1 MAFNKIQPEQIQLA
15 TFFSSSGDIDINQT
29 DTGVRLNLS
38 REITGDFA
46 LTGNSSNPFLI
57 NKRPVFSMPATGSNT
72 VGDFN
77 SGSFVFNGASNVIS
91 GTRNMIINGSTNV
104 ASGNSLDNV
113 CLNGESV
120 TFGSGTDSCT
130 VLAGKGG
137 AFTELTGA
145 VVVGDSL
152 ASSKTPV
159 SNQSM
164 LVDFSSGT
172 FFQGGNT
179 KFITSVH
186 VRSSASGL
194 FSGKLN
200 VLGDSF
206 LSGTN
211 ISGVATFNTGFTLP
225 QWAGSNMDGTSGSL
239 AVSGSTLAVHLNG
252 NWYGI
257 GTNAI

>member
-15 TFFSSSGDIDINQT
+15 TFFSSSGDIDVNQT

-91 GTRNMIINGSTNV
+91 GTRNMIINGSNNA

-113 CLNGESV
+113 CVNGDSV
-120 TFGSGTDSCT
+120 TFGSGADSCT
-130 VLAGKGG
+130 AIGVGG
-137 AFTELTGA
+137 AFTEVTGA
-145 VVVGDSL
+145 VVITDSTS
-152 ASSKTPV
+152 SSKTPV
-159 SNQSM
+159 SNQSL
-164 LVDFSSGT
+164 LVDFDSGA
-172 FFQGGNT
+172 FFQGGAT
-179 KFITSVH
+179 TFITNFN

-194 FSGKLN
+194 FSGDLN

-211 ISGVATFNTGFTLP
+211 ISGVAKFNTGFTLP
-225 QWAGSNMDGTSGSL
+225 QWVGASMAGTSGSM
-239 AVSGSTLAVHLNG
+239 AVSGSTLAVYLQG
-252 NWYGI
+252 VWYGI
-257 GTNAI
+257 GTSTI